1 MRREFVLCVCRVL
14 LLLMFVVRMRVDV
27 ALYYKGF
34 SFSLD
39 LLLARATIVGFLSW
53 SLWIPKKCPLWDIM

>member
-1 MRREFVLCVCRVL
+1 MYCVCVCRVL

-39 LLLARATIVGFLSW
+39 PLLARATIVGFLSR